1 MSEMTVKVKEV
12 VKYAGHSLSA
22 NGSVN
27 FTLKASYS
35 ELTNTIQMM
44 QMLNNDVTI
53 KAKLPNGK
61 PMKLG
66 MFRVKQIIIDGDGES
81 TLKFNGLNDYIE
93 MDNLN
98 VLPLN
103 SDENKEFV
111 IMMEAEIEIEDEEED
126 DEDNGEV

>member
-1 MSEMTVKVKEV
+1 MSETIIKVKEV

-44 QMLNNDVTI
+44 QMLNNDVVI
-53 KAKLPNGK
+53 KAKLPGGK

-66 MFRVKQIIIDGDGES
+66 MFRIKQIVIDGDGES

-111 IMMEAEIEIEDEEED
+111 VVAEAEIENEE
-126 DEDNGEV
+126 GEE

>member
-1 MSEMTVKVKEV
+1 MSETIIKVKEV

-35 ELTNTIQMM
+35 ELTNTIQLM
-44 QMLNNDVTI
+44 QMLNNDVII
-53 KAKLPNGK
+53 KAKLPGGK

-66 MFRVKQIIIDGDGES
+66 MFRIKQIVIDGDGES

-103 SDENKEFV
+103 NDENKEFV
-111 IMMEAEIEIEDEEED
+111 IVAEAEIENEE
-126 DEDNGEV
+126 GEE

>member
-1 MSEMTVKVKEV
+1 MKEMIVKVKEV
-12 VKYAGHSLSA
+12 VKYGGHSLSA

-35 ELTNTIQMM
+35 ELTNTIHMM
-44 QMLNNDVTI
+44 QMLNNDVII
-53 KAKLPNGK
+53 KAKLPASK

-66 MFRVKQIIIDGDGES
+66 MFRIKQITIDDDGES

-111 IMMEAEIEIEDEEED
+111 IVAEAEIENEE
-126 DEDNGEV
+126 GEE

>member
-1 MSEMTVKVKEV
+1 MNETVIKVKEV
-12 VKYAGHSLSA
+12 VKYGGHSLSA

-44 QMLNNDVTI
+44 QMLNNDVSI
-53 KAKLPNGK
+53 KAKLPAGK

-66 MFRVKQIIIDGDGES
+66 MFRIKQIIVDGDGES
-81 TLKFNGLNDYIE
+81 ILKFNGLNDYIE

-98 VLPLN
+98 LLPLN
-103 SDENKEFV
+103 SDENKEFA
-111 IMMEAEIEIEDEEED
+111 IMMEAEIENEED
-126 DEDNGEV
+126 DE

>member
-1 MSEMTVKVKEV
+1 MNVIKVKQI
-12 VKYAGHSLSA
+12 VKYSGHSLSA

-35 ELTNTIQMM
+35 ELTNTIKAM
-44 QMLNNDVTI
+44 QMLNNDVNI
-53 KAKLPNGK
+53 KAKLPGGN

-66 MFRVKQIIIDGDGES
+66 MFRIKQIVIDGDGES

-98 VLPLN
+98 LLPLN
-103 SDENKEFV
+103 NDETKEFTV
-111 IMMEAEIEIEDEEED
+111 MMEAEIETEEE
-126 DEDNGEV
+126 GE

>member
-1 MSEMTVKVKEV
+1 MSETIIKVKEV

-27 FTLKASYS
+27 FALKASYS

-44 QMLNNDVTI
+44 QMLNNDVVI
-53 KAKLPNGK
+53 KAKLPGGK

-66 MFRVKQIIIDGDGES
+66 MFRIKQIMIDGDGES

-111 IMMEAEIEIEDEEED
+111 IVAEAEIENEE
-126 DEDNGEV
+126 GEE